1 MAIARQK
8 NLQRVL
14 AGLLKPVF
22 GRLDIARSP
31 AIREPHPSNING
43 LPLLGAGLRR
53 VETITLLSGECAM
66 QTIDF
71 SPFYRSTVG
80 FDRLFNRLDTLSGQE
95 AKTYPPYNI
104 ERTGDDAYR
113 ISIAVAGFSNG
124 DIAIETKENSLVVKG
139 AKPAESN
146 EKAREFLHRGI
157 AERAFELRFQLADYV
172 EVQGATLENG
182 LLHLELKRELPESKK
197 PRTIQISGG
206 TSQPTI
212 EDQSVN

>member
-1 MAIARQK
+1 
-8 NLQRVL
+8 
-14 AGLLKPVF
+14 
-22 GRLDIARSP
+22 
-31 AIREPHPSNING
+31 
-43 LPLLGAGLRR
+43 
-53 VETITLLSGECAM
+53 M

-124 DIAIETKENSLVVKG
+124 DIAIETKENSLVIKG
-139 AKPAESN
+139 AKPSETDSN
-146 EKAREFLHRGI
+146 REFLHRGI

-172 EVQGATLENG
+172 EVQGASLENG

-197 PRTIQISGG
+197 PRSIQINGG
-206 TSQPTI
+206 SQPTI
-212 EDQSVN
+212 EDNSVN